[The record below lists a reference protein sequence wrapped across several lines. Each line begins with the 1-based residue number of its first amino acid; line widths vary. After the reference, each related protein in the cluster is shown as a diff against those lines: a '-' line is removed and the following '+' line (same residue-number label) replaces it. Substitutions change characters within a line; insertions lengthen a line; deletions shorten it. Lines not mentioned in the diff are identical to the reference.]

1 MDLLFG
7 RKKAPAEIPHEHQR
21 ALQRARREM
30 GQAGP
35 LAYGCCQAACNLA
48 WVSCYAASGL
58 TAGAALPT
66 AALACNVC
74 QGVCMTAYAGCFLA
88 PTP

>member
-30 GQAGP
+30 GRERVK
-35 LAYGCCQAACNLA
+35 LE
-48 WVSCYAASGL
+48 ASEKKI
-58 TAGAALPT
+58 
-66 AALACNVC
+66 NSR
-74 QGVCMTAYAGCFLA
+74 Y
-88 PTP
+88 